1 MVSFSTK
8 KIVSQQTVPE
18 TLRQVRE
25 ERGEDITKIAKALNI
40 QSRHLLALE
49 EGAYEK
55 IPGEIYARQW
65 LRAYGRYLDID
76 VRWLLKEYER
86 ERGVQMQF
94 SGFNLPEVKTSRL
107 VWLTPQAL
115 KFCGLAIV
123 ILGLSAYLGLS
134 VKNILQPPTLV
145 IYEPS
150 NNLITEQ
157 GIINITGQ
165 TEPETE
171 LTINSEIV
179 LADEQGNFN
188 KQINLSSGLNI
199 LEVIAT
205 KKHGAQNKTVISI
218 FRQTE
223 ESGKPT
229 TSISLQT
236 TGL

>member
-86 ERGVQMQF
+86 ERGA
-94 SGFNLPEVKTSRL
+94 PD
-107 VWLTPQAL
+107 
-115 KFCGLAIV
+115 AI
-123 ILGLSAYLGLS
+123 
-134 VKNILQPPTLV
+134 QR
-145 IYEPS
+145 
-150 NNLITEQ
+150 
-157 GIINITGQ
+157 
-165 TEPETE
+165 
-171 LTINSEIV
+171 
-179 LADEQGNFN
+179 F
-188 KQINLSSGLNI
+188 
-199 LEVIAT
+199 
-205 KKHGAQNKTVISI
+205 
-218 FRQTE
+218 
-223 ESGKPT
+223 
-229 TSISLQT
+229 
-236 TGL
+236 